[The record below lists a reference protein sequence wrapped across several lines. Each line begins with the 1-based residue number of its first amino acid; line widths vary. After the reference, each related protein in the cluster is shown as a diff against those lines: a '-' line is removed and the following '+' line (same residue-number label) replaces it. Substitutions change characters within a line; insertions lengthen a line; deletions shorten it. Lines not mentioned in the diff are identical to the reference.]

1 MSLSGTLRGFQT
13 WYLPA
18 VLLGVFLALLTSIA
32 WAFGNVF
39 VQRSSRAV
47 GEARSLMWLFVLG
60 GLLSAVAVPLFD
72 RATAPV
78 DAAAIGWLIAAGV
91 SSLAGYG
98 GMFFAFSRG
107 DLTLTVPFVS
117 CWSMVAGIIGL
128 VVFGERPGP
137 LQLVGAAV
145 VFAGVLLVALGS
157 GDAPGPNARIPS
169 PWARAAAVLAGVG
182 FGVMFPAM
190 SQAAPA
196 FGTFGAATLVYA
208 ICLLLGLPV
217 ALLAKLDLRRPPR
230 SAWPVLLGTG
240 LFETVG
246 FILLT
251 AAGLVA
257 PLSVVAPVASLAA
270 AFTVIYAFV
279 FLHERPGRRA
289 LLGAVLASVGVVVL
303 SVARS

>member
-1 MSLSGTLRGFQT
+1 
-13 WYLPA
+13 
-18 VLLGVFLALLTSIA
+18 LLLALATSVA

-47 GEARSLMWLFVLG
+47 GEARSLLWSFVLG
-60 GLLSAVAVPLFD
+60 GLLSAAAVPLFD
-72 RATAPV
+72 RATAAV
-78 DAAAIGWLIAAGV
+78 DAAAIGWLILAGV

-117 CWSMVAGIIGL
+117 CWSMVAGLIGL
-128 VVFGERPGP
+128 VVFDERPSP
-137 LQLVGAAV
+137 LQLVGAVV
-145 VFAGVLLVALGS
+145 VFAGVLLVALSAGH
-157 GDAPGPNARIPS
+157 APAPNARIPS
-169 PWARAAAVLAGVG
+169 PWARAAAVLSGVG

-240 LFETVG
+240 LFETAG
-246 FILLT
+246 FISLT

-303 SVARS
+303 SAARS

>member
-1 MSLSGTLRGFQT
+1 
-13 WYLPA
+13 
-18 VLLGVFLALLTSIA
+18 VLVGIILALLTSIA

-47 GEARSLMWLFVLG
+47 GEARSLLWSFVIG
-60 GLLSAVAVPLFD
+60 GLLSGAAVPLFD
-72 RATAPV
+72 RPTAPV
-78 DAAAIGWLIAAGV
+78 DAAAVAWLVGAGV
-91 SSLAGYG
+91 SSLTAYG

-117 CWSMVAGIIGL
+117 SWSLVAGVIGL
-128 VVFGERPGP
+128 VAFGERPHP
-137 LQLVGAAV
+137 LQLVGAVV
-145 VFAGVLLVALGS
+145 VFAGVMLVALGS
-157 GDAPGPNARIPS
+157 GHAPGPNARVPS
-169 PWARAAAVLAGVG
+169 RWAKAAAILAGLG

-208 ICLLLGLPV
+208 ISVLLGLPV
-217 ALLAKLDLRRPPR
+217 ALLARLDLRRPPR
-230 SAWPVLLGTG
+230 AAWPVLLGTG
-240 LFETVG
+240 LFETAG

-270 AFTVIYAFV
+270 AFTVLYAFL

-289 LLGAVLASVGVVVL
+289 LVGAVLASVGVVVL
-303 SVARS
+303 SAARP

>member
-1 MSLSGTLRGFQT
+1 
-13 WYLPA
+13 
-18 VLLGVFLALLTSIA
+18 VLLGLVLALLTSVA

-47 GEARSLMWLFVLG
+47 GEARSLLWLFVLG
-60 GLLSAVAVPLFD
+60 GLLSAAAVPLFD

-78 DAAAIGWLIAAGV
+78 DAAAIIWLVAAGV
-91 SSLAGYG
+91 SSLAAYG

-128 VVFGERPGP
+128 VVFGERPRP
-137 LQLVGAAV
+137 LQLVGAVV
-145 VFAGVLLVALGS
+145 VFTGVLLVALGS
-157 GDAPGPNARIPS
+157 GHAPAPNARIPS

-303 SVARS
+303 SAARS

>member
-1 MSLSGTLRGFQT
+1 
-13 WYLPA
+13 
-18 VLLGVFLALLTSIA
+18 VLVGLVLALLTSIA

-47 GEARSLMWLFVLG
+47 GEARSLLWSFVLG
-60 GLLSAVAVPLFD
+60 GLLSAAAVPLFD
-72 RATAPV
+72 HPGAPV
-78 DAAAIGWLIAAGV
+78 DAAAVGWLVGAGV
-91 SSLAGYG
+91 SSLAAYT

-117 CWSMVAGIIGL
+117 CWSLVSAVIGL

-157 GDAPGPNARIPS
+157 GHAPGPNARVPS
-169 PWARAAAVLAGVG
+169 RWARAAAVMAGVG

-196 FGTFGAATLVYA
+196 FGTFGAAALVYA
-208 ICLLLGLPV
+208 ICLLLGVPV
-217 ALLAKLDLRRPPR
+217 ALLAGLDLSRPPR
-230 SAWPVLLGTG
+230 RAWPVLLGTG
-240 LFETVG
+240 LFETAG

-270 AFTVIYAFV
+270 AFTVLYAFL

-303 SVARS
+303 SAARS